1 MICVPSLAR
10 RSSVDRSP
18 SRRVARV
25 ARPRSLARRASLA
38 RASLARASDS
48 VVTPR
53 RVGPT
58 VMSDNTA
65 MTIVVV
71 CVAVT
76 VTFLAAC
83 VALFARAE
91 RAGLT
96 PRPRKRLS
104 AKKRARELKRRSTR
118 EIG

>member
-1 MICVPSLAR
+1 
-10 RSSVDRSP
+10 
-18 SRRVARV
+18 
-25 ARPRSLARRASLA
+25 
-38 RASLARASDS
+38 
-48 VVTPR
+48 
-53 RVGPT
+53 
-58 VMSDNTA
+58 MSDNPA

-76 VTFLAAC
+76 VTFLVVS

>member
-1 MICVPSLAR
+1 
-10 RSSVDRSP
+10 
-18 SRRVARV
+18 
-25 ARPRSLARRASLA
+25 
-38 RASLARASDS
+38 
-48 VVTPR
+48 
-53 RVGPT
+53 
-58 VMSDNTA
+58 MSDNPA

-76 VTFLAAC
+76 VTFLVVS

-96 PRPRKRLS
+96 PRPRKRPG

-118 EIG
+118 EVG

>member
-1 MICVPSLAR
+1 
-10 RSSVDRSP
+10 
-18 SRRVARV
+18 
-25 ARPRSLARRASLA
+25 
-38 RASLARASDS
+38 
-48 VVTPR
+48 
-53 RVGPT
+53 
-58 VMSDNTA
+58 
-65 MTIVVV
+65 
-71 CVAVT
+71 

-91 RAGLT
+91 RARPT

>member
-1 MICVPSLAR
+1 
-10 RSSVDRSP
+10 
-18 SRRVARV
+18 
-25 ARPRSLARRASLA
+25 
-38 RASLARASDS
+38 
-48 VVTPR
+48 
-53 RVGPT
+53 
-58 VMSDNTA
+58 

-76 VTFLAAC
+76 VTFLVVN

-96 PRPRKRLS
+96 PRPRKRPG

-118 EIG
+118 EVG